1 MCIEQYIVVLIFLQI
16 LFNDLASLSVYNLH
30 FHFQRS
36 TFCLFCVVIRVFSSP
51 PQRPMTS
58 VFKRLLYQ
66 ILHIT
71 CCPILNFIYFTT
83 ITKQF
88 IQACSLEPMFEFG
101 RSSCGRKPEYR
112 TRVAAVRGEYVNTAP
127 ARQPQIAI
135 PFSNSNAQ
143 LFVGVLFNQMP
154 LICFIKNV
162 RKCCIYGC
170 CSLRRLHVY
179 FIKQHFGIFSARF
192 I

>member
-1 MCIEQYIVVLIFLQI
+1 MCIEQYIVVLIFVQI

-30 FHFQRS
+30 FRFQRS

-101 RSSCGRKPEYR
+101 RSSCGRKPEYL
-112 TRVAAVRGEYVNTAP
+112 
-127 ARQPQIAI
+127 RQPDSHKLQYRSAI
-135 PFSNSNAQ
+135 PTHSCLQ
-143 LFVGVLFNQMP
+143 
-154 LICFIKNV
+154 
-162 RKCCIYGC
+162 GC
-170 CSLRRLHVY
+170 CLIKCHSFVSLKTLGNVAFTGAVHSVDYTCTLSNNTLVY
-179 FIKQHFGIFSARF
+179 SQQGLYNTYSYL
-192 I
+192 